1 MPLRFNLLSLEEHL
15 KLCCK
20 SKTRNYYYETV
31 IHRIVHSDTVSL
43 SHIRPEQTEST
54 KYTCWFSMLLLL
66 SLFSFLFLVK
76 NTFGVKEGRLC
87 GGNCL
92 FACAHVVAY
101 GTKNP
106 SGLKEGRKFWHSVA
120 MWSFWNKQV
129 LVIERVAWKI
139 I

>member
-1 MPLRFNLLSLEEHL
+1 
-15 KLCCK
+15 
-20 SKTRNYYYETV
+20 
-31 IHRIVHSDTVSL
+31 
-43 SHIRPEQTEST
+43 
-54 KYTCWFSMLLLL
+54 MLLLL

-139 I
+139 IQKHILPKRLVLKFFYLQSCQQLKK